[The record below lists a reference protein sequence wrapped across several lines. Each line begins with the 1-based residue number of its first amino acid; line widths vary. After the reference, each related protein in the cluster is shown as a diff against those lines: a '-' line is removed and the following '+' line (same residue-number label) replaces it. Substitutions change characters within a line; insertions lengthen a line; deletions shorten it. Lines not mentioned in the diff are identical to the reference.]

1 MFNLDRLRT
10 LHAVA
15 EYGSVTAA
23 ADALHL
29 TTSAVSQQLGKL
41 ERELG
46 QPLLERRG
54 RGVRLTDAA
63 SLLVTH
69 TGRILALVE
78 QAHADLEAQRDDV
91 LGELSVAAFAT
102 AARGLAP
109 PALLALRAEH
119 PQLRVR
125 LQELEPRDSLPL
137 VARGDLDLAV
147 VLDWSNA
154 LLGVPRGLQRAA
166 LLDDVV
172 DVALAA
178 GHPLAARSTV
188 DLSELAAE
196 PWVCWQPG
204 EFCHD
209 CLLATLRARG
219 IEPTIAHTV
228 SEHATQ
234 LALVAAG
241 LGVAVVPRLGR
252 DPLPGGVTMVAVRPV
267 LVRHVYVVW
276 RGVAARRP
284 AVRAAV
290 AALTEAGRSAGV

>member
-1 MFNLDRLRT
+1 MLNLDRLRT

-15 EYGSVTAA
+15 EHGSVTGAA
-23 ADALHL
+23 NVLHL
-29 TTSAVSQQLGKL
+29 TTSAVSQQLAKL

-46 QPLLERRG
+46 QPLLERQG

-63 SLLVTH
+63 TLLVTH
-69 TGRILALVE
+69 TDRILALVE
-78 QAHADLEAQRDDV
+78 QAHAALEAQRDDV
-91 LGELSVAAFAT
+91 LGDLSVAAFAT
-102 AARGLAP
+102 AARGLVP
-109 PALLALRAEH
+109 PALVALRAQH
-119 PQLRVR
+119 PQLRVT
-125 LQELEPRDSLPL
+125 LQELEPRDSVPL
-137 VARGDLDLAV
+137 LARGDLDLAI

-154 LLGVPRGLQRAA
+154 LLAVPRGLQRAA

-172 DVALAA
+172 DVALPAS
-178 GHPLAARSTV
+178 HSLAVRSSV
-188 DLSELAAE
+188 DLSDLADE

-234 LALVAAG
+234 LALVGAG
-241 LGVAVVPRLGR
+241 LGVAAIPRLGR

-276 RGVAARRP
+276 RADAARRP
-284 AVRAAV
+284 AVQAAV
-290 AALTEAGRSAGV
+290 DALTQAGRSAGA